1 MRTLNRPMFRL
12 GGPANEGIT
21 SGLGRQRYEHG
32 GSHPTTE
39 ERLRKAAGQQPDTSL
54 SQFLI
59 DFGLDLASRPP
70 TGSIFSTAAASA
82 KEPYQGYKAS
92 KAARAGFERQI
103 GLEAAKMDIGQE
115 HAMEIQELVNE
126 GRVNVAEIA
135 NDPDRLEINQK
146 IKKLDELFPDGGAE
160 YNRRV
165 KDVIQGTVT
174 GKNADQIVAALIANG
189 RDPDE
194 AVKIAIKI
202 IISLQAGL
210 NVEMDA
216 TGGRVGRA
224 GYQTGNAV
232 TGAMPMQASA
242 PQAMAPEGQSSSIQ
256 MPYEEFRAAIPAEV
270 SDEIVQ
276 LIYYNQ
282 DAFADFAQITTQAD
296 IYAFNNKYG
305 VSLVLSMDTKTT

>member
-1 MRTLNRPMFRL
+1 IDWGLNM
-12 GGPANEGIT
+12 
-21 SGLGRQRYEHG
+21 
-32 GSHPTTE
+32 
-39 ERLRKAAGQQPDTSL
+39 
-54 SQFLI
+54 
-59 DFGLDLASRPP
+59 ASATPS
-70 TGSIFSTAAASA
+70 GSIFSTAAQEA
-82 KEPYQGYKAS
+82 KAPYQGYKAS

-115 HAMEIQELVNE
+115 HAMEVQELVNE

-216 TGGRVGRA
+216 TGGKVGRA

-242 PQAMAPEGQSSSIQ
+242 PQAMAPEGQQPSVQ

-282 DAFADFAQITTQAD
+282 D
-296 IYAFNNKYG
+296 
-305 VSLVLSMDTKTT
+305 

>member
-1 MRTLNRPMFRL
+1 MTRVLKRPMFRL

-21 SGLGRQRYEHG
+21 SGLAPRQGYAL
-32 GSHPTTE
+32 STS

-54 SQFLI
+54 SQFMI
-59 DFGLDLASRPP
+59 DWGLNMASATPS
-70 TGSIFSTAAASA
+70 GSIFSTAAQEA
-82 KEPYQGYKAS
+82 KAPYQGYKAA
-92 KAARAGFERQI
+92 KAARAGFERDI
-103 GLEAAKMDIGQE
+103 GLEAAKIDIGQE
-115 HAMEIQELVNE
+115 NAMEIQELVNE
-126 GRVNVAEIA
+126 GRLDVAEVA

-174 GKNADQIVAALIANG
+174 GKNADQIVAALIAAG

-202 IISLQAGL
+202 ILSLQAGL

-216 TGGRVGRA
+216 TGGRVGH
-224 GYQTGNAV
+224 QMGNAV
-232 TGAMPMQASA
+232 TGAMPVQASA
-242 PQAMAPEGQSSSIQ
+242 PQAMATEGQQPSVQ

-270 SDEIVQ
+270 GDEIVQ